1 MDKIKTPQEISKS
14 IKDKQYINQS
24 IVNLAHAGVS
34 CFTGLRN
41 ERLIHSI
48 QKGPDTYSR
57 YLKNSMGKY
66 LALQGGAAI
75 ASVVFQILHY
85 IIVI

>member
-14 IKDKQYINQS
+14 IKDKQYINLS

-48 QKGPDTYSR
+48 
-57 YLKNSMGKY
+57 
-66 LALQGGAAI
+66 
-75 ASVVFQILHY
+75 
-85 IIVI
+85 